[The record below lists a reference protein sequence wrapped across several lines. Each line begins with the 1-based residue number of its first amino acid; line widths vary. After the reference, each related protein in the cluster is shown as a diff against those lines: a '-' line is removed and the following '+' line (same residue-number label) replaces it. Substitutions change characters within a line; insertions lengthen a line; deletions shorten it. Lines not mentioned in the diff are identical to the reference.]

1 MLKGLARNIVGM
13 IRYDRRSNGK
23 LKPGDPAPDAAV
35 LALDGRTTLRL
46 LESAGSKPLVLVFGS
61 FT

>member
-1 MLKGLARNIVGM
+1 MLRGLARNIVGM

-23 LKPGDPAPDAAV
+23 LKTGDAAPDAQV
-35 LALDGRTTLRL
+35 LGLDGRTTHRL
-46 LESAGSKPLVLVFGS
+46 LGSAGTKPLVLVFGS